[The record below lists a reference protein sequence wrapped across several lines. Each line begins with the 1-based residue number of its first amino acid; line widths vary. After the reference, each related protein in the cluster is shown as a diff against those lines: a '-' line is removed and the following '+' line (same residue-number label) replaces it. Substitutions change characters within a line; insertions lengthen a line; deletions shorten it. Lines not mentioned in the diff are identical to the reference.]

1 MNNTIRTLQ
10 SIIDRNTNAIRHFGM
25 ILYSLNNRLEYLKY
39 QHIMEEF
46 STQEY
51 FERHDLVRKD
61 IKTIKNDIKRKAN
74 EQRVLKKL
82 IADEIE
88 IAYFNRKFE

>member
-10 SIIDRNTNAIRHFGM
+10 SIIDRNTNKIRDLEDDLHIRKNVQKMNKFRGSDNDSEWYKNK
-25 ILYSLNNRLEYLKY
+25 IRSLKSN
-39 QHIMEEF
+39 
-46 STQEY
+46 
-51 FERHDLVRKD
+51 
-61 IKTIKNDIKRKAN
+61 IKRKAN

-88 IAYFNRKFE
+88 IANFNRKFEWEGIV